1 LPDQIVLR
9 EFLAVLGYRVDE
21 SAQRRFMDSITSMS
35 NAVLG
40 LGAGITAAA
49 GAVTAAVANMASS
62 GAQMSYFA
70 QTLNETVSN
79 VDAIVFAWQKLGLAP
94 QQTMTALQS
103 LANMMRTEPGLAGL
117 WNERAGP
124 GSLTQQFEHMG
135 ERFAQMSSEQQRVF
149 RSQFEKYL
157 GTDVINAWMTRGL
170 QAGGG
175 VQEFNVVKRLFHFD
189 PDYFAE
195 QSKQFEQAWSSFQL
209 RLNDIGGHAATPIL
223 VEMNRGLRDL
233 TTWIDQHHD
242 EIIQKIDDIGKVI
255 RDTFMGGVDLVRD
268 TVNWFTRLSPASKE
282 AAEAIAVLG
291 LAFLKPGWARVAAIA
306 YAIETLLRDYEA
318 FKKTGQSPLGIPWD
332 QIGHQIDN
340 ITKQLGELNN
350 ATGGLLSPLHA
361 IELFFGLR
369 LLLAA
374 RGFFSAVTIGSATA
388 ATAITGT
395 LGGALRGVLSLIP
408 KAGPL
413 AFLLGTGAAGGEDA
427 EFSAQKNEEFKR
439 NNSTFGGGGGLSDWI
454 RHQLG
459 YDTDPRYGGQGGPAQ
474 QGGSSMWEKLGNV
487 LSYLNPISVAQGAE
501 LPGNIKD
508 LTQQMAILN
517 DHFSEMNENGAG
529 GFGSWA
535 TGLGAGIVSG
545 LFGGGGSQGESKGVN
560 SPEAIEAVKY
570 FMGKGW
576 SLPQAI
582 GIVANLLQESGLNP
596 GAENSTGH
604 VGVAQWDKP
613 RQMMYQMRT
622 GRSLSRE
629 DRLKQYDYVDYEM
642 RHNEAAAGFALGQT
656 GDPASST
663 MAFDRF
669 YERSGGAEIG
679 RRLANARA
687 LTRALGSDPNVRN
700 ATFTGGSVTQT
711 NNVTIN
717 TTADPNAIR
726 SAFDQQHQRQLADLQ
741 RNQQG
746 ALH

>member
-1 LPDQIVLR
+1 MADQVVIK
-9 EFLAVLGYRVDE
+9 EFLATLGYRVDE
-21 SAQRRFMDSITSMS
+21 SAQRRFLDSITSMS

-94 QQTMTALQS
+94 QQTMHALQS

-117 WNERAGP
+117 WGSDKYAGP

-135 ERFAQMSSEQQRVF
+135 EKFAQMGAQEQRVF
-149 RSQFEKYL
+149 RSTFEKYL
-157 GTDVINAWMTRGL
+157 GPDVINAWMTRGL

-175 VQEFNVVKRLFHFD
+175 VQEFNIVKRLFHFD
-189 PDYFAE
+189 PDYFAQ
-195 QSKQFEQAWSSFQL
+195 QSVQFERAWQSFQL
-209 RLNDIGGHAATPIL
+209 RLNDAMGHAAGPIL
-223 VEMNRGLRDL
+223 TRMTSALQGMTNWLDSHA
-233 TTWIDQHHD
+233 DA
-242 EIIQKIDDIGKVI
+242 IIQNLDRIGAAIGRGWQDAVTII
-255 RDTFMGGVDLVRD
+255 RDITQ
-268 TVNWFTRLSPASKE
+268 WFDRLPDGAKR
-282 AAEAIAVLG
+282 AAEAVAIFMAALVFPRGSEFALMIVL
-291 LAFLKPGWARVAAIA
+291 FSK
-306 YAIETLLRDYEA
+306 LLDDYQK
-318 FKKTGQSPLGIPWD
+318 FQTTGKSDLGIPWD
-332 QIGHQIDN
+332 KIGPKIQEILALLDSFAQKVGGWTTILEGVVAFIIGRRFLGPIVGAFTS
-340 ITKQLGELNN
+340 ITAAVTGTT
-350 ATGGLLSPLHA
+350 AAAGGLLRALGPIVAAIAVVETFRKALSPETYSPENLSPNSP
-361 IELFFGLR
+361 FW
-369 LLLAA
+369 
-374 RGFFSAVTIGSATA
+374 RGMPASEFRKRFPDQP
-388 ATAITGT
+388 
-395 LGGALRGVLSLIP
+395 LPPGVV
-408 KAGPL
+408 G
-413 AFLLGTGAAGGEDA
+413 D
-427 EFSAQKNEEFKR
+427 
-439 NNSTFGGGGGLSDWI
+439 
-454 RHQLG
+454 
-459 YDTDPRYGGQGGPAQ
+459 QGGNQ
-474 QGGSSMWEKLGNV
+474 QPVGGSSIMERIGHV

-508 LTQQMAILN
+508 LAQQMAMLN

-535 TGLGAGIVSG
+535 TGLGGAVVSN
-545 LFGGGGSQGESKGVN
+545 LFGGAGGGGQGESKGVN

-570 FMGKGW
+570 FMGRGW

-604 VGVAQWDKP
+604 VGVAQWDRP

-622 GRSLSRE
+622 GRPLSRE
-629 DRLKQYDYVDYEM
+629 DRFKQYDYVDYEM

-656 GDPASST
+656 GDAASAT
-663 MAFDRF
+663 MAVDRF

-687 LTRALGSDPNVRN
+687 LGSNPNVQN
-700 ATFTGGSVTQT
+700 ATFTGGNVTQT